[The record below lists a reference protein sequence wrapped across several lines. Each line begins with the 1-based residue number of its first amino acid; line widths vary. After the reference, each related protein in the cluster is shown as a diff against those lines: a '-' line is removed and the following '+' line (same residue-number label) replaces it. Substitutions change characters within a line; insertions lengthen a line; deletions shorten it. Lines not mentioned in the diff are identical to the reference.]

1 MIEIWRR
8 CLDEN
13 KVVGAILMDLS
24 KAFDSL
30 PHDLLIAK
38 LHAYGFSH
46 NALTLLLSHLSGR
59 TQCVKNNNTFS
70 LFKLILSG
78 VPQRSILGP
87 ILFNV
92 FINDLHMLLNS
103 NNLFNFADDNTI
115 SAFSVTVE
123 GLINIL
129 QTETEKSLDWMENN
143 DMIVNP
149 DKFDAIILTKDR
161 RDNTGIEI
169 TVNDTIIKSN
179 EKVDL
184 LGLTLDDKF
193 SFETHVSA
201 IRGKASGQL
210 NALKRL
216 SSHLTYKSRKAAVDA
231 FILSN
236 FNYCLLVWYFS
247 TAREL
252 QKIERIQERA
262 LRLIHGDYESD
273 YNVLLDRSNTVTMK
287 VKRMRVLCIEIYRT
301 LNSLS
306 PKYMKELF
314 KLNSP
319 VYSSKRSQ
327 NLHVPG
333 VNQTTFGLK
342 SIGYEGPK

>member
-1 MIEIWRR
+1 MIELWRR

-38 LHAYGFSH
+38 LHVYGFSH

-59 TQCVKNNNTFS
+59 TQCVKNNNTLS
-70 LFKLILSG
+70 LFKLIFSG

-92 FINDLHMLLNS
+92 FINDLYMLLNS
-103 NNLFNFADDNTI
+103 NNLFNFADDKTI
-115 SAFSVTVE
+115 STFSVTVE

-184 LGLTLDDKF
+184 LGLTL
-193 SFETHVSA
+193 
-201 IRGKASGQL
+201 IR
-210 NALKRL
+210 
-216 SSHLTYKSRKAAVDA
+216 
-231 FILSN
+231 
-236 FNYCLLVWYFS
+236 
-247 TAREL
+247 
-252 QKIERIQERA
+252 
-262 LRLIHGDYESD
+262 
-273 YNVLLDRSNTVTMK
+273 
-287 VKRMRVLCIEIYRT
+287 
-301 LNSLS
+301 
-306 PKYMKELF
+306 
-314 KLNSP
+314 
-319 VYSSKRSQ
+319 
-327 NLHVPG
+327 
-333 VNQTTFGLK
+333 
-342 SIGYEGPK
+342 